1 MFSALNQGSR
11 VYILNKANGIDFKI
25 GEVVGTTTPVFAT
38 DGINT
43 MVVNLKVK
51 VDGST
56 VDYNNIPAN
65 NNSVSYNNG
74 NLIIAESKQT
84 IQSEV
89 EATLQHAN
97 YVIEH
102 IEDYKNQVVR
112 CEEVLK
118 ELNPQFAKDKARD
131 ERIAGIENG
140 TSGVRRC
147 S

>member
-11 VYILNKANGIDFKI
+11 VYILNKTNGIDFKI

-65 NNSVSYNNG
+65 NNFVSYNNG
-74 NLIIAESKQT
+74 NI
-84 IQSEV
+84 
-89 EATLQHAN
+89 
-97 YVIEH
+97 
-102 IEDYKNQVVR
+102 
-112 CEEVLK
+112 
-118 ELNPQFAKDKARD
+118 
-131 ERIAGIENG
+131 NG
-140 TSGVRRC
+140 FWL
-147 S
+147 

>member
-51 VDGST
+51 VDGNN
-56 VDYNNIPAN
+56 VDYNNIPA
-65 NNSVSYNNG
+65 
-74 NLIIAESKQT
+74 
-84 IQSEV
+84 
-89 EATLQHAN
+89 
-97 YVIEH
+97 
-102 IEDYKNQVVR
+102 KNQVVR

-118 ELNPQFAKDKARD
+118 ELNPQFAKDKERD
-131 ERIAGIENG
+131 DRINSLDTKVSSMEGKLDKILNVLSSNSNP
-140 TSGVRRC
+140 TLKL
-147 S
+147 